1 MSYISDERSDLCK
14 HSSEAGSRLQ
24 LLAIRTEHALEPDE
38 AADVA
43 IKADVQV
50 LVCVP
55 HRYDVVQLVV
65 EVESFKKKEQNRL
78 EKSILHNI

>member
-1 MSYISDERSDLCK
+1 MSYISDERSHLCK

-24 LLAIRTEHALEPDE
+24 LLVIRTEHALEPDE

-43 IKADVQV
+43 VKADVQV

-55 HRYDVVQLVV
+55 HRDDVVQLVV
-65 EVESFKKKEQNRL
+65 EVESFKKKEENRL